1 MLQLPF
7 FNQFSTV
14 LKILI
19 TGCAGF
25 IGSNLA
31 ARIISEGHEVIGID
45 NFSYGFQRNIDPIA
59 SNARFTFIEGD
70 VRDVSVFSGLAFD
83 AIVHLASFK
92 IPRYTNALQ
101 TLEDNNVMTKNVIEA
116 CIQRDAKLI
125 FASTSDVYGKNP
137 DLPFNEESNLVLGPT
152 TVKRWA
158 YATSKIYSEQL
169 IIANNDEHKLRYT
182 IVRFFGSYGP
192 HQNLS
197 WWGGPQSVFITKAF
211 KDEEIELHGDGMQTR
226 TFTFVSDTVDA
237 LFRCI
242 TDSRA
247 DNDIFNI
254 GSLAS
259 SEISIKELAVL
270 IWKLVRGEDAVPKL
284 KTIPYETF
292 GKYEDVRRRLPDI
305 SKIQERLG
313 YTPQVGLEEGL
324 IRAIEWQKP
333 LIDEQ

>member
-1 MLQLPF
+1 MK
-7 FNQFSTV
+7 V
-14 LKILI
+14 LI

-31 ARIISEGHEVIGID
+31 ARILKEGHEVIGID
-45 NFSYGFQRNIDPIA
+45 NFSYGFRRNIEGIFEHP
-59 SNARFTFIEGD
+59 NFRFIEAD
-70 VRDVSVFSGLAFD
+70 VRDPDITAAQNFD
-83 AIVHLASFK
+83 ALVHLASFK

-101 TLEDNNVMTKNVIEA
+101 TLEDNNLMTKNVISA
-116 CIQRDAKLI
+116 CVKKNAKLI

-158 YATSKIYSEQL
+158 YATSKIFSEQL
-169 IIANNDEHKLRYT
+169 IIANNDENNLRYT

-211 KDEEIELHGDGMQTR
+211 KNESIELHGDGEQTR
-226 TFTFVSDTVDA
+226 TFTFVDDTVDA

-254 GSLAS
+254 GSFAS

-270 IWKLVRGEDAVPKL
+270 IWRLVNGDDATPL
-284 KTIPYETF
+284 LTCIPYETF

-305 SKIQERLG
+305 SKIRERLG
-313 YTPQVGLEEGL
+313 YEPRVSLEEGL
-324 IRAIEWQKP
+324 RRAIEWQKP
-333 LIDEQ
+333 LID

>member
-1 MLQLPF
+1 M
-7 FNQFSTV
+7 
-14 LKILI
+14 KILI

-31 ARIISEGHEVIGID
+31 KKCINEGHTVIGID
-45 NFSYGFQRNIDPIA
+45 DFSYGFARNIEKLPKDK
-59 SNARFTFIEGD
+59 FHFVEGEIQD
-70 VRDVSVFSGLAFD
+70 LSLLLNQDFEVL
-83 AIVHLASFK
+83 IHLASFK

-101 TLEDNNVMTKNVIEA
+101 TLESNNIMTKNVIEA
-116 CIQRDAKLI
+116 CKQKSSKLI

-169 IIANNDEHKLRYT
+169 IIANNDEHQLKYT

-211 KDEEIELHGDGMQTR
+211 KNEEIELHGDGLQTR
-226 TFTFVSDTVDA
+226 TFTYVDDTVDA
-237 LFRCI
+237 LYRCI
-242 TDSRA
+242 TDSKS

-254 GSLAS
+254 GSFAS
-259 SEISIKELAVL
+259 SEISIKDLAIL
-270 IWKLVRGEDAVPKL
+270 IWKLANGEDATPKL
-284 KTIPYETF
+284 KLLPYETF

-305 SKIQERLG
+305 SKIQNTLG
-313 YTPQVGLEEGL
+313 YEPQVSLEEGL
-324 IRAIEWQKP
+324 KRTIDWQKP
-333 LIDEQ
+333 LI

>member
-1 MLQLPF
+1 M
-7 FNQFSTV
+7 
-14 LKILI
+14 KILI

-31 ARIISEGHEVIGID
+31 KKCINEGHTVIGID
-45 NFSYGFQRNIDPIA
+45 DFSYGFARNIEKLPKDK
-59 SNARFTFIEGD
+59 FHFVEGEIQD
-70 VRDVSVFSGLAFD
+70 LSLLLNQDFEVL
-83 AIVHLASFK
+83 IHLASFK

-101 TLEDNNVMTKNVIEA
+101 TLESNNIMTKNVIEA
-116 CIQRDAKLI
+116 CKQKSAKLI

-169 IIANNDEHKLRYT
+169 IIANNDEHQLKYT

-211 KDEEIELHGDGMQTR
+211 KNEEIELHGDGLQTR
-226 TFTFVSDTVDA
+226 TFTYVDDTVDA
-237 LFRCI
+237 LYRCI
-242 TDSRA
+242 TDSKS

-254 GSLAS
+254 GSFAS
-259 SEISIKELAVL
+259 SEISIKDLAIL
-270 IWKLVRGEDAVPKL
+270 IWKLVNGEDDTPKL
-284 KTIPYETF
+284 KLLPYETF

-305 SKIQERLG
+305 SKIQNTLG
-313 YTPQVGLEEGL
+313 YEPQVSLEEGL
-324 IRAIEWQKP
+324 KRTINWQKP
-333 LIDEQ
+333 LI